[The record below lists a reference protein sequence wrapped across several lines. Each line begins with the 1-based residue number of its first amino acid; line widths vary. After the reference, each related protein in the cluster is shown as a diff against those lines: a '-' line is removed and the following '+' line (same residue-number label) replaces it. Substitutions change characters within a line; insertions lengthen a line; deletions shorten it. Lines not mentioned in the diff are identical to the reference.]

1 MLLFKPEHVKPID
14 TGLKTQTR
22 RTWKKPRV
30 TDGSF
35 QKAKTQML
43 SKNYFALLR
52 ITESPYQE
60 KLRSISDAD
69 AYAEGGY
76 TYQSYIDK
84 FYEIYPKLDR
94 EQMAFLWLWVVKFE
108 KVGPGNLPI
117 DSPAFQSI
125 DQRIKMGC

>member
-1 MLLFKPEHVKPID
+1 MILFKPEHVKPII

-22 RTWKKPRV
+22 RTWGKPRV
-30 TDGSF
+30 TRGSL

-52 ITESPYQE
+52 ITDLYQE
-60 KLRSISDAD
+60 KLRSISDVD

-76 TYQSYIDK
+76 TYESYVDK
-84 FYEIYPKLDR
+84 FYEINPKLDR

-108 KVGPGNLPI
+108 VVEEGNLPA
-117 DSPAFQSI
+117 DSEEF
-125 DQRIKMGC
+125 K